1 MMSGKM
7 ISIVDGMVEQHDTWR
22 SSPRTIVRTMTEQ
35 AYQDRA
41 GDGLHDDV
49 LVVDP

>member
-1 MMSGKM
+1 MPTML
-7 ISIVDGMVEQHDTWR
+7 ISIVDGIVEQHDTWR
-22 SSPRTIVRTMTEQ
+22 SSRRTVARTMTEQ